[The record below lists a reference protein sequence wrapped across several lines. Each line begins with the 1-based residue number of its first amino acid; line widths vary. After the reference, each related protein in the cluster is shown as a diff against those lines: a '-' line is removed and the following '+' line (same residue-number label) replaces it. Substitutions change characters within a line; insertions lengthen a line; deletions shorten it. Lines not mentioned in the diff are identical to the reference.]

1 MLSLTARGTPARG
14 SRSPAPTRRSTA
26 SASRRVAAWSVERKA
41 PKAFC
46 AFSTRTRDSS
56 ATARAVTRPEPTA
69 SARAM
74 NDPSRSV
81 AGESSVTASIPRDDA
96 RNHEVPVRE
105 FGRVRLDD
113 RDGKARIHGV
123 RAQGHRAGDLLAL
136 EEFVRDFP
144 ERFEMVDDSRELLGH
159 CAPLGVGQLERRE
172 RGHLRDE
179 RGVDLHRESIAT
191 RLTPAGHARTV
202 SSQSREREALPRL
215 SPRRRGAG
223 CHSESAREGGH
234 RGSRGALARGSRHA
248 PARRPAGR
256 PPHRPPRHRGRRGE
270 APVAPSPGGRA
281 PLGFRPQR
289 GWSPAPSARARDDR
303 PQSVE
308 PCHGG
313 ARRRLGRLGP
323 DDPRRGH
330 FDADAR
336 RDGGTG
342 QLVDAHAP
350 RPPEGE
356 LARRARERARQGPR
370 RDRASAR
377 DARSKRAGSRDHAR
391 ALLDGGRPRASDPS
405 RDRAELPR
413 GRPHQSR
420 RRSPRAADAA
430 PEDGFGRALAS
441 RAAHRRRARRG
452 GHRTRAGHAPPHRH
466 GPGRSRPR
474 PFGSALGSS
483 VQTRTPA
490 SGGRAEGTAPRQ
502 RGPREDR
509 APPHESRRPLPEID
523 APLGR
528 ACPPRRVAGGRPHRD
543 PDRGQGTD
551 DFLRAGRPSLRRRRV
566 GAQRRRVRT
575 LRRPAPRGRDEGRPH
590 RVPRTGRLEREVRHV
605 AARVREERGCSLKTT
620 GPLKTKAGIR
630 RAFGVLMRR
639 PDARAAASVARPAD
653 QVRIVGGAV
662 RDAYLGGKGGDLDL
676 VAPPG
681 RAEPLAWALAR
692 HAGTRVIAVGAA
704 PKRILK
710 VPFCAHEI
718 DVWEETGDPSA
729 DLLRRDFT
737 VNALS
742 FSLPDGA
749 FTCVPGALADLAA
762 RRLTPPRPGVLLE
775 DPLRVLRA
783 ARFLAELPSFRVAP
797 SALPEMKRAGRFLRK
812 VAAERRL
819 VEWNKLLGAPAIGRL
834 RALRFLERIGALQ
847 SLLRSTVPRTRRGI
861 ALVSR
866 LGSTDPR
873 VARALLLLPLGNRKA
888 EEILRE
894 WKTSREEQR
903 LASRLFALPPRGP
916 RRAPTRRD
924 VAEFLRRSSPFE
936 EESTA
941 FLRAAGDR
949 YARDLA
955 VAVERI
961 LRRPAALRRILK
973 PTRPLPFAEISSLL
987 GLQEGPDLGRA
998 LDAFDLA
1005 LASSEIRGPRAARA
1019 WLRRPRPLPG
1029 ARQPLLK

>member
-1 MLSLTARGTPARG
+1 M
-14 SRSPAPTRRSTA
+14 RR
-26 SASRRVAAWSVERKA
+26 
-41 PKAFC
+41 
-46 AFSTRTRDSS
+46 
-56 ATARAVTRPEPTA
+56 
-69 SARAM
+69 
-74 NDPSRSV
+74 
-81 AGESSVTASIPRDDA
+81 
-96 RNHEVPVRE
+96 
-105 FGRVRLDD
+105 
-113 RDGKARIHGV
+113 
-123 RAQGHRAGDLLAL
+123 
-136 EEFVRDFP
+136 
-144 ERFEMVDDSRELLGH
+144 
-159 CAPLGVGQLERRE
+159 
-172 RGHLRDE
+172 
-179 RGVDLHRESIAT
+179 
-191 RLTPAGHARTV
+191 
-202 SSQSREREALPRL
+202 
-215 SPRRRGAG
+215 
-223 CHSESAREGGH
+223 
-234 RGSRGALARGSRHA
+234 
-248 PARRPAGR
+248 
-256 PPHRPPRHRGRRGE
+256 
-270 APVAPSPGGRA
+270 
-281 PLGFRPQR
+281 
-289 GWSPAPSARARDDR
+289 
-303 PQSVE
+303 
-308 PCHGG
+308 
-313 ARRRLGRLGP
+313 
-323 DDPRRGH
+323 
-330 FDADAR
+330 
-336 RDGGTG
+336 
-342 QLVDAHAP
+342 
-350 RPPEGE
+350 
-356 LARRARERARQGPR
+356 
-370 RDRASAR
+370 
-377 DARSKRAGSRDHAR
+377 
-391 ALLDGGRPRASDPS
+391 
-405 RDRAELPR
+405 
-413 GRPHQSR
+413 
-420 RRSPRAADAA
+420 
-430 PEDGFGRALAS
+430 
-441 RAAHRRRARRG
+441 
-452 GHRTRAGHAPPHRH
+452 
-466 GPGRSRPR
+466 
-474 PFGSALGSS
+474 
-483 VQTRTPA
+483 
-490 SGGRAEGTAPRQ
+490 
-502 RGPREDR
+502 
-509 APPHESRRPLPEID
+509 
-523 APLGR
+523 
-528 ACPPRRVAGGRPHRD
+528 
-543 PDRGQGTD
+543 
-551 DFLRAGRPSLRRRRV
+551 
-566 GAQRRRVRT
+566 
-575 LRRPAPRGRDEGRPH
+575 
-590 RVPRTGRLEREVRHV
+590 V

-662 RDAYLGGKGGDLDL
+662 RDAFLGGKGGDLDL

-783 ARFLAELPSFRVAP
+783 ARFLAELPAFRVAP

-861 ALVSR
+861 SLVSR

-916 RRAPTRRD
+916 RRAPTRCD